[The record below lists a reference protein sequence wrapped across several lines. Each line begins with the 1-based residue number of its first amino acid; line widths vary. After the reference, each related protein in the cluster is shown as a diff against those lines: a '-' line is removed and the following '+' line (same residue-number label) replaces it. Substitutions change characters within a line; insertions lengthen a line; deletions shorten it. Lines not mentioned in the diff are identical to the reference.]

1 MNHEAEET
9 VKTGMDVLSIFTMI
23 GALVEVLPSVAA
35 LVTIVWTSI
44 RIYETETVQGWITR
58 WKNRAK

>member
-1 MNHEAEET
+1 MNNEVEET

-23 GALVEVLPSVAA
+23 GALVEVLPSIAA
-35 LVTIVWTSI
+35 LFTIVWTGI
-44 RIYETETVQGWITR
+44 RIYESETVKNLIAK